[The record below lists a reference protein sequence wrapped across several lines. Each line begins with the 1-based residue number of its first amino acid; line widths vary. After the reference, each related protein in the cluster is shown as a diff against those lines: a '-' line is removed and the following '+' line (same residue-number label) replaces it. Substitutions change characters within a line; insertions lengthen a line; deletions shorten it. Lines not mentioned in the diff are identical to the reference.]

1 MLWLAVGVSHHR
13 VSAETIAALSGR
25 ADEILSR
32 LTGSGTG
39 IAGVLP
45 VVTCNRVEFHMEA
58 ADGPLAAETA
68 TAAFAA
74 ARPDVSDAL
83 TVRSGA
89 DAVRHLFE
97 VAAGLDSLVVG
108 EDQIAGQVRHGLR
121 VAEPTLTPA
130 LRRLGEAAL
139 GTAKAIAGRT
149 GLGAVGRSIA
159 AVGLD
164 RAGITDWD
172 RTSVLVLGTGSYARV
187 VVADLH
193 RRGCTRIAVNS
204 ASTRRAERFAAT
216 HPVSIATDLPEAL
229 AGSDLVVACS
239 GNRRLVDART
249 LAGHRPV
256 IIDLSGGTD
265 VDPAVRDLGVD
276 LLTMDQLAEQV
287 PTLDGVALAEA
298 HTLIERSV
306 ADFLADQRGR
316 EAAGTIT
323 ALRGR
328 VGELVEAELAWAAG
342 RHSAETQQ
350 AIERSLRRFAQAML
364 HQPSARATASAQAGE
379 LEDYRHALATVFG
392 ADLVAGPQP

>member
-25 ADEILSR
+25 ADEILRR
-32 LTGSGTG
+32 LTEPGTG
-39 IAGVLP
+39 VAGVLP
-45 VVTCNRVEFHMEA
+45 VVTCNRVEFHLEA
-58 ADGPLAAETA
+58 ADAPLATQTV

-74 ARPDVSDAL
+74 VQSDVSDAL
-83 TVRSGA
+83 TVRSGV

-139 GTAKAIAGRT
+139 GTAKAVAGRT

-164 RAGITDWD
+164 RAGVADWG
-172 RTSVLVLGTGSYARV
+172 RASVLVLGTGSYARV

-193 RRGCTRIAVNS
+193 RRGCTRIAIHS
-204 ASTRRAERFAAT
+204 GSSRRAERFAAT

-239 GNRRLVDART
+239 GNRRLIDAWT

-256 IIDLSGGTD
+256 IVDLSGGTD

-287 PTLDGVALAEA
+287 PTLDGAALAEA
-298 HTLIERSV
+298 HALIEQSV

-328 VGELVEAELAWAAG
+328 VDELVEAELAWVAG

-364 HQPSARATASAQAGE
+364 HQPSTRATASARAGE

-392 ADLVAGPQP
+392 PDLAAGPQP

>member
-13 VSAETIAALSGR
+13 VRAETIAALSGR
-25 ADEILSR
+25 ADEILGR
-32 LTGSGTG
+32 LVGPETG

-45 VVTCNRVEFHMEA
+45 VATCNRVEFHIEA
-58 ADGPLAAETA
+58 TDGPLAIHTA

-74 ARPDVSDAL
+74 VEPDVSDVL
-83 TVRSGA
+83 TIRSGG
-89 DAVRHLFE
+89 DAVRHLFG
-97 VAAGLDSLVVG
+97 VAAGLDSMVVG
-108 EDQIAGQVRHGLR
+108 EDQISGQVRHGLR

-139 GTAKAIAGRT
+139 GTAKAVAGRT

-159 AVGLD
+159 TVGLD
-164 RAGITDWD
+164 RSGIADWD
-172 RTSVLVLGTGSYARV
+172 RASVLVLGTGSYARV

-193 RRGCTRIAVNS
+193 RRGCARIMVSS
-204 ASTRRAERFAAT
+204 ASSRRAERFAAT
-216 HPVSIATDLPEAL
+216 HPVAIVTDLAAAL
-229 AGSDLVVACS
+229 ADSDLVVACS
-239 GNRRLVDART
+239 GNRRLIDART
-249 LAGHRPV
+249 LAGLRPAIV
-256 IIDLSGGTD
+256 DLSGGTD
-265 VDPAVRDLGVD
+265 VDPAVRDLGVE

-287 PTLDGVALAEA
+287 PTLDGAALAEA
-298 HTLIERSV
+298 HALVEQSV

-328 VGELVEAELAWAAG
+328 VDELVQAELAWAAG

-350 AIERSLRRFAQAML
+350 AIERSLRRLAQAML
-364 HQPSARATASAQAGE
+364 HQPSTRAAAWARAGE

-392 ADLVAGPQP
+392 PDLTAGQRS

>member
-1 MLWLAVGVSHHR
+1 

-25 ADEILSR
+25 ADEILRR
-32 LTGSGTG
+32 LTEPGTG
-39 IAGVLP
+39 VAGVLP
-45 VVTCNRVEFHMEA
+45 VVTCNRVEFHLEA
-58 ADGPLAAETA
+58 TDGPLAAETA

-74 ARPDVSDAL
+74 VQPDVSDVSDAL

-89 DAVRHLFE
+89 EAVRHLFE

-139 GTAKAIAGRT
+139 GTAKAVAGRT

-164 RAGITDWD
+164 RAGITDWG
-172 RTSVLVLGTGSYARV
+172 RASVLVLGTGSYARV

-193 RRGCTRIAVNS
+193 RRGCARIAIHS
-204 ASTRRAERFAAT
+204 GSSRRAERFAAT

-239 GNRRLVDART
+239 GNRRSIDART

-256 IIDLSGGTD
+256 IVDLSGGTD

-287 PTLDGVALAEA
+287 PTLDGAALAEA
-298 HTLIERSV
+298 HALIEQSV

-316 EAAGTIT
+316 EAASTIT

-328 VGELVEAELAWAAG
+328 VDELVEAELAWAAG

-364 HQPSARATASAQAGE
+364 HQPSTRATASARAGE

-392 ADLVAGPQP
+392 PDLAAGPQP